1 MIPRRGLLAGLGALL
16 AAPAIIRTPGLL
28 MPVRP
33 AVRRGGDPMLRAY
46 WVQEDDWSGPPDAD
60 GFIRPK
66 TLYRQAALIYGEFDW
81 GDDNRKALLPIERL
95 RTNVTLRTHQKQV
108 FGNWLVGNSKFR
120 G

>member
-33 AVRRGGDPMLRAY
+33 LREPL
-46 WVQEDDWSGPPDAD
+46 WFGVDWGTEPNP
-60 GFIRPK
+60 FIRYEQVM
-66 TLYRQAALIYGEFDW
+66 TRAEFDATYALITGVNE
-81 GDDNRKALLPIERL
+81 KMLLVSSRER
-95 RTNVTLRTHQKQV
+95 TAVTVETQRQEGFLKLAAGTI
-108 FGNWLVGNSKFR
+108 KFR

>member
-33 AVRRGGDPMLRAY
+33 LREPLWFGVDLANAPDFTALSRAMDAARARRMTPFVDEDGAEYYIALGGNPAVLRAY
-46 WVQEDDWSGPPDAD
+46 VSDPYEVTDQAQPRLLFGDWPVVD
-60 GFIRPK
+60 
-66 TLYRQAALIYGEFDW
+66 
-81 GDDNRKALLPIERL
+81 
-95 RTNVTLRTHQKQV
+95 
-108 FGNWLVGNSKFR
+108 SKFR

>member
-33 AVRRGGDPMLRAY
+33 LREPILIAL
-46 WVQEDDWSGPPDAD
+46 DFGPPAGDVLMFQRWIA
-60 GFIRPK
+60 
-66 TLYRQAALIYGEFDW
+66 QAARDVEFIT
-81 GDDNRKALLPIERL
+81 GCNAEMLGASSRARTGVTTETQRQQALTKWHVLD
-95 RTNVTLRTHQKQV
+95 
-108 FGNWLVGNSKFR
+108 SKFR